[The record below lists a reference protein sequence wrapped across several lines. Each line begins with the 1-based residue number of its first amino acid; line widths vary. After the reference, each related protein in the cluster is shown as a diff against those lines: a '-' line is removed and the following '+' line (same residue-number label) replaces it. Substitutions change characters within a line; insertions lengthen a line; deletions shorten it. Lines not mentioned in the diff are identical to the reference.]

1 MAENIKDKAKRLRE
15 EASGKETKIYKKPTK
30 PAKDVN
36 SSDYNGMT
44 EKQKNTPAYESKSDA
59 DTGKKAQAL
68 KELKRVKEEK
78 VTKKEAYNAT
88 ENPKA
93 KGSDYNKVTY
103 SKVDSTAYDRVMRRA
118 QASGLSESESKK
130 AIKDAIVTVS
140 ANLQTD
146 RNRTAGRAELHAA
159 LAKKKKENKLS

>member
-68 KELKRVKEEK
+68 KEELLDFKI
-78 VTKKEAYNAT
+78 N
-88 ENPKA
+88 
-93 KGSDYNKVTY
+93 
-103 SKVDSTAYDRVMRRA
+103 
-118 QASGLSESESKK
+118 SES
-130 AIKDAIVTVS
+130 
-140 ANLQTD
+140 
-146 RNRTAGRAELHAA
+146 
-159 LAKKKKENKLS
+159 